1 MMYEVIFKDGRIVRK
16 MMTQMQRRDCI
27 KNGAIAI
34 RKISKIK

>member
-16 MMTQMQRRDCI
+16 VMTQMQRRDCI

-34 RKISKIK
+34 RKIGKIK

>member
-16 MMTQMQRRDCI
+16 VMTQMQRRDCI

-34 RKISKIK
+34 RKIGKTK

>member
-16 MMTQMQRRDCI
+16 VMTQMQRHDCI

-34 RKISKIK
+34 RKISKTK